1 MKVLMFGWEFPPF
14 NSGGLGTACEGLT
27 KALAKQNAEIT
38 FVMPKRVD
46 LSLDF
51 MKLSFADDHTASNKI
66 MREYYFNSPLQAY
79 SNEETYEI
87 CINTE
92 NQTEEKKKTI
102 YGKDIYEEVL
112 RYASVGEQIA
122 GREDFDIIHAHD
134 WLTFKAALAAKK
146 ASGKFMVAQI
156 HATEF
161 DRTGNGS
168 VNQRVYEIEKEGLQ
182 GADLVITVSNFTKQ
196 KVMKHYGIP
205 EEKIRVVHNAN
216 DFSEYTIRQLNDLKK
231 NKKVVL
237 FLGRITLQKGPDYF
251 VQAAKKTL
259 EHYPN
264 AIFVVAGSGDMEN
277 QMIRQVASLGLA
289 DKFIFAG
296 FLRGD
301 DTKRAYQMADLYVM
315 PSVSEPFGLTPLE
328 SMINGTP
335 TLISNQSGV
344 SEVVDNCLKTDFW
357 DVDDMTNKIVSVLR
371 YNELYKCLQTNG
383 TEEVKK
389 LTWDKPA
396 RRCVDIYE
404 ELLEKNKNGGTN

>member
-27 KALAKQNAEIT
+27 KALSKQGVNLT

-46 LSLDF
+46 LDVDF
-51 MKLSFADDHTASNKI
+51 MKLAYADDCDSCEKI
-66 MREYYFNSPLQAY
+66 LKEYYFNSPLQAY
-79 SNEETYEI
+79 SSEETYEI
-87 CINTE
+87 CVKEE
-92 NQTEEKKKTI
+92 NKSRKDKKII
-102 YGKDIYEEVL
+102 YGNNIYEEVM
-112 RYASVGEQIA
+112 RYASVGEEI
-122 GREDFDIIHAHD
+122 GKREDFDVIHAHD

-146 ASGKFMVAQI
+146 ATGKFMVAQI

-161 DRTGNGS
+161 DRTGDGS
-168 VNQRVYEIEKEGLQ
+168 VNQKVYEIEKEGMQ

-216 DFSEYTIRQLNDLKK
+216 DFSDYAVDQLNSLKK
-231 NKKVVL
+231 DKKIIL

-251 VQAAKKTL
+251 VYAAKKTL
-259 EHYPN
+259 EYYPN
-264 AIFVVAGSGDMEN
+264 AIFVVAGSGDMERA
-277 QMIRQVASLGLA
+277 MIRQVASMGIA

-296 FLRGD
+296 FLRGE
-301 DTKRAYQMADLYVM
+301 DTKKAYQMADLYVM

-335 TLISNQSGV
+335 TLISKQSGV
-344 SEVVDNCLKTDFW
+344 SEVVNHCLKTDFW

-371 YNELYKCLQTNG
+371 YNELYKSLSSNG
-383 TEEVKK
+383 IKEVKK
-389 LTWDKPA
+389 ITWETPA
-396 RRCVDIYE
+396 KRCVDIYN
-404 ELLEKNKNGGTN
+404 ELLEGKK